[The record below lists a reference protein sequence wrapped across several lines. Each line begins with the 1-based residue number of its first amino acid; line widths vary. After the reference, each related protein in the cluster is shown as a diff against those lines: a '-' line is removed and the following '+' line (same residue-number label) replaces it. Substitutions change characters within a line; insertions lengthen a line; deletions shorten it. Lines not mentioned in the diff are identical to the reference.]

1 LGNKKLKILK
11 DALGSCYHS
20 GNELLFYC
28 PFCDHHKRKL
38 SVNIEKN
45 AYKCWVCD
53 TSGRNILRLVRKSGT
68 YDQVREWKNLTGQV
82 DLTKF
87 DLLFDGEPEE
97 RQNISLPK
105 EFVTLTG
112 NPTSLTAQKAVFYLT
127 SRGITKRDILK
138 WKIGHCVRGEY
149 AGRIII
155 PSFDYNGDVNYF
167 VARSYMG
174 DWKKYTNPKVSR
186 NIIFNDLYVDWDSDI
201 VLVEGVF
208 DAIRAGNAIPL
219 LGSTLRE
226 ESRLFQKIILESP
239 AVYVALDADAESK
252 AMSIVNKLNRYGVEV
267 HKINTSGYEDVAVMP
282 RDIFKDK
289 KDRSEIMNSDNYL
302 LKKIT
307 EA

>member
-1 LGNKKLKILK
+1 LHNKKYKLLK
-11 DALGSCYHS
+11 DALGACYHS
-20 GNELLFYC
+20 GDELLFYC
-28 PFCDHHKRKL
+28 PFCDHHKKKL

-53 TSGRNILRLVRKSGT
+53 SSGRNILRLIRKAGS
-68 YDQVREWKNLTGQV
+68 YQQVREWKSLTGQM
-82 DLTKF
+82 DLSKF
-87 DLLFDGEPEE
+87 DLFFDGKPEE
-97 RQNISLPK
+97 KQTVSLPE

-112 NPTSLTAQKAVFYLT
+112 KASSLTSQKAISYLAN
-127 SRGITKRDILK
+127 RGIGKKDILK

-155 PSFDYNGDVNYF
+155 PSFNYNGELNYF
-167 VARSYMG
+167 VARTYTG
-174 DWKKYTNPKVSR
+174 DWRKYTNPKVSR

-226 ESRLFQKIILESP
+226 ESCLFQKIILESP
-239 AVYVALDADAESK
+239 SIYVALDADAEKK

-267 HKINTSGYEDVAVMP
+267 HKVNTGGYEDVAVMP
-282 RDIFKDK
+282 REIFKEK
-289 KDRSEIMNSDNYL
+289 KNSSEIMDSDNYL
-302 LKKIT
+302 LKKII